1 MTSCEK
7 KRVSLYFNLDDTE
20 DRLIWEQLSVRKKSQ
35 YIKRLIL
42 NDIDNKTFPTPIQQE
57 PVKKED
63 NKIFTDT
70 EEVLEE
76 FPDDI
81 F

>member
-1 MTSCEK
+1 MKNSGK

-42 NDIDNKTFPTPIQQE
+42 NDIDNKALANIVQHESIRNDSNT
-57 PVKKED
+57 
-63 NKIFTDT
+63 IFTDT
-70 EEVLEE
+70 NEVLEE
-76 FPDDI
+76 LS
-81 F
+81 